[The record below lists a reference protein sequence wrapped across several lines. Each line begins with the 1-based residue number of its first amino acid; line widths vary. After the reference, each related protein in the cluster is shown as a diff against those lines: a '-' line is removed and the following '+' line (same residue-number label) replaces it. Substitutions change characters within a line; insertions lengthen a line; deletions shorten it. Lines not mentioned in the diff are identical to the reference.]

1 MKHTSNQTK
10 EDQILLKKDQIF
22 LKTMLGT
29 PLPSFSHLPNI
40 VMPSYPKTLK
50 YILRV
55 ISRKGCQWINQPPY
69 DRTDHIDDDAEY
81 MHLWSKTDNQNY
93 LIENGCYYPQ
103 IVLDAN
109 TNIDLLK
116 QLPSG
121 DEDTFIYLIKNIDIY
136 RWFYMPMSDEESIA
150 IFICCILDRPWIER
164 ITQKFDNVHIPYTM
178 VVKQGDRDTWKL
190 NDELRNHWKYMY
202 PKN

>member
-1 MKHTSNQTK
+1 MKYINNQTK
-10 EDQILLKKDQIF
+10 EDMVFFKE
-22 LKTMLGT
+22 MLGP

-40 VMPSYPKTLK
+40 VMPAYPKALK

-55 ISRKGCQWINQPPY
+55 ISRKGCICFDEPPF
-69 DRTDHIDDDAEY
+69 DRTDYMYDDEKY
-81 MHLWSKTDNQNY
+81 LHLWSKTDNQNF

-103 IVLDAN
+103 FVIDAN
-109 TNIDLLK
+109 TNIDLLN
-116 QLPSG
+116 QLSMS
-121 DEDTFIYLIKNIDIY
+121 DEDSFLYLIKSIDKY

-150 IFICCILDRPWIER
+150 IFICRILDRHWIER

-178 VVKQGDRDTWKL
+178 VVKQGDNDTWCL
-190 NDELRNHWKYMY
+190 NDELRKHWSYAY